1 MPTKRVMTAS
11 ARATVIGVIDRAW
24 LIMWR
29 LVELV
34 RHVDVDLGDRG
45 EDERLDDEQRERRQV
60 RDSPPSNGQGRKE
73 GTLELMPV
81 ARDFRSGNV

>member
-1 MPTKRVMTAS
+1 
-11 ARATVIGVIDRAW
+11 
-24 LIMWR
+24 MWR